1 MLFDASP
8 LTWLLD
14 DYECIMLCN
23 VMNQFRC
30 RQIVSDLLTRLLQE
44 TKRTLRV
51 QTFETNAYSPKLIS

>member
-14 DYECIMLCN
+14 DYECKISSN

-30 RQIVSDLLTRLLQE
+30 RQIVSDL
-44 TKRTLRV
+44 RTY
-51 QTFETNAYSPKLIS
+51 TFIARNKMHTAGTNI